1 MCTGLRYMNDSFY
14 FGRNLD
20 LDYTFG
26 QSIVITPKNYEIK
39 FKHEKSITNHYAF
52 IGVAVVVE
60 DYPLY
65 ADAINEAG
73 LGIANLNFPHFA
85 EYATEVQEGQLNLAP
100 YELMFYALAIANP
113 SSK

>member
-39 FKHEKSITNHYAF
+39 FKHEKNITNHYAF

-65 ADAINEAG
+65 AMRSMR
-73 LGIANLNFPHFA
+73 LG
-85 EYATEVQEGQLNLAP
+85 
-100 YELMFYALAIANP
+100 
-113 SSK
+113 

>member
-39 FKHEKSITNHYAF
+39 FKHEKKHYQSLC
-52 IGVAVVVE
+52 
-60 DYPLY
+60 LY
-65 ADAINEAG
+65 R
-73 LGIANLNFPHFA
+73 
-85 EYATEVQEGQLNLAP
+85 
-100 YELMFYALAIANP
+100 
-113 SSK
+113 SRCSR

>member
-39 FKHEKSITNHYAF
+39 FKH
-52 IGVAVVVE
+52 
-60 DYPLY
+60 
-65 ADAINEAG
+65 
-73 LGIANLNFPHFA
+73 
-85 EYATEVQEGQLNLAP
+85 
-100 YELMFYALAIANP
+100 
-113 SSK
+113 